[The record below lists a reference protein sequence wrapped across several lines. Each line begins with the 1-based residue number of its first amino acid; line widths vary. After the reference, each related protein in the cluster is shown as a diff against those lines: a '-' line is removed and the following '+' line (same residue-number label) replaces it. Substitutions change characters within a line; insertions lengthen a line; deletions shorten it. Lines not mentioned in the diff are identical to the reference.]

1 MGSGAQGNVP
11 RGARFAAGL
20 PAVLHLP
27 RNDYDCTA
35 HNLSRT
41 GALLSGR
48 FPRLIGYRVEVSFR
62 QLNGRLTVRLPGQ
75 VVRARR
81 EPDGVL
87 NIALEFMELS
97 DERRGVLEAL
107 VARLV
112 EGHAPAPLEALRPG
126 TPLAEVRT
134 ALEQVPVAHRIAMA
148 SRAAPR
154 EREFLKSDTH
164 PQVLEALARNPNLRP
179 AEARELAAVPL
190 LQPST
195 LELLARDPRWARDEE
210 IKLAVV
216 SHPRAPLT
224 LARRVAEGLSPLT
237 LKKLLARPGVPPSI
251 RTQLQRRPRG

>member
-1 MGSGAQGNVP
+1 MGSGAEGNVP

-27 RNDYDCTA
+27 KNDYDCTA

-41 GALLSGR
+41 GTLLSGR

-62 QLNGRLTVRLPGQ
+62 QPNGGLTVRLPGQ

-81 EPDGVL
+81 EKDGVQK
-87 NIALEFMELS
+87 IALEFMELS
-97 DERRGVLEAL
+97 DERRGVLEVL

-112 EGHAPAPLEALRPG
+112 EGHAPAALEALRPG
-126 TPLAEVRT
+126 MAPAEVR
-134 ALEQVPVAHRIAMA
+134 AVLEQVPVPHRIAMA
-148 SRAAPR
+148 FRAPPR
-154 EREFLKSDTH
+154 EREFLKFDTH
-164 PQVLEALARNPNLRP
+164 PQVLEALARNPSLRP

-195 LELLARDPRWARDEE
+195 LELLARDPRWTSDEA

-224 LARRVAEGLSPLT
+224 LARRIVDGLSPAT
-237 LKKLLARPGVPPSI
+237 VKKLLARPGVPPSI